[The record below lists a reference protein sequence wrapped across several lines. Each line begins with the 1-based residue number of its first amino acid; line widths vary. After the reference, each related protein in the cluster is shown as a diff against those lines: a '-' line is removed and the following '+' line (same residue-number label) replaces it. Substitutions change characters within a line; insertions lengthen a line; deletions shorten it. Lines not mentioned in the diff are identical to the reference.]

1 VGGTA
6 LKLPYSRNSIKRRGE
21 KKMKKGGRRRK
32 RGRRLKKGEG

>member
-6 LKLPYSRNSIKRRGE
+6 LKLPYSGNSIKRRGE
-21 KKMKKGGRRRK
+21 KKMKKGGRRK